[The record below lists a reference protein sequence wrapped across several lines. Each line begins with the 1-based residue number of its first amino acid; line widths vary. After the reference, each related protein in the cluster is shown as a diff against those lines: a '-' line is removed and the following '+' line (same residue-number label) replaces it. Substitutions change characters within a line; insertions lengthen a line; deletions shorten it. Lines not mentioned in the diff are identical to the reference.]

1 MEHAAPVR
9 AAAAGVSSITSLCA
23 AVSGQAE
30 MAKRRTQV
38 KYVFGKDGARKR
50 AAGSAAFD
58 MLLALYGSCKKVS
71 SKDFCVL
78 CFYLRTCGIAGGQ
91 WGTFAMSPDKQSGKY
106 KQRMD
111 KHLPG
116 PGPLYTA
123 KLPATVR
130 RKAHVRS
137 MNFVFREVFR
147 TVSDELNSSPDTQ
160 AVLADGPCDDPNS
173 VLSVP
178 CYREHPLVRQ
188 CVDDTGKWPLPLALY
203 IDGVRYTPI
212 CAGRS
217 DYAASRGTLGEG
229 GTHHHFYHISTSRN
243 VE

>member
-1 MEHAAPVR
+1 MEHAASVR
-9 AAAAGVSSITSLCA
+9 AAAAGVSSITYRLCA
-23 AVSGQAE
+23 AVSGQAD
-30 MAKRRTQV
+30 MAKGRTKGQF
-38 KYVFGKDGARKR
+38 VFGKDGARQR

-58 MLLALYGSCKKVS
+58 MLLALYGSCKAVS
-71 SKDFCVL
+71 SKDVCVL
-78 CFYLRTCGIAGGQ
+78 CFYLRKCGVRGGQ
-91 WGTFAMSPDKQSGKY
+91 WGRFAMAPDKQTGKY
-106 KQRMD
+106 KQLMD
-111 KHLPG
+111 RHLPG

-130 RKAHVRS
+130 RNAHVRS
-137 MNFVFREVFR
+137 RSIVFREVFR
-147 TVSDELNSSPDTQ
+147 TVSDEVSSSPDTQ
-160 AVLADGPCDDPNS
+160 AVLADGPCDDPTS

-217 DYAASRGTLGEG
+217 DYAASRGTLGG
-229 GTHHHFYHISTSRN
+229 GHHHFYSISTSIN